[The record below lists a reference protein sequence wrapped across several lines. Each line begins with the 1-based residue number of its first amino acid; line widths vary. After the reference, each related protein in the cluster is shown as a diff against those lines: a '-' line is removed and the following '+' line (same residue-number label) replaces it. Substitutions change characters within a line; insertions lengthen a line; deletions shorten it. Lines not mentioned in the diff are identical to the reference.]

1 MRLWA
6 FLVLVLGSE
15 RGGEGS
21 LSLSRRPRADAGQ
34 EGRDPAGLLQ
44 NRVRATGGPGG
55 PGLWVPCGQEET
67 GREAFRRGS
76 SRPSPSQAPG
86 VSEGRE
92 GHCWLLG
99 EPFQGRVGAWQAEA
113 LRVRRERQGA
123 GARDMHSRGEN
134 RFALPVFVF
143 ALETHAGTQ
152 REALGEK
159 GRPETCYKGHVDKAQ
174 SPDLAAGGSGPPVG
188 PKV

>member
-1 MRLWA
+1 M
-6 FLVLVLGSE
+6 
-15 RGGEGS
+15 
-21 LSLSRRPRADAGQ
+21 
-34 EGRDPAGLLQ
+34 
-44 NRVRATGGPGG
+44 
-55 PGLWVPCGQEET
+55 
-67 GREAFRRGS
+67 
-76 SRPSPSQAPG
+76 
-86 VSEGRE
+86 
-92 GHCWLLG
+92 
-99 EPFQGRVGAWQAEA
+99 
-113 LRVRRERQGA
+113 RRERQGA